1 MPSRRSTKMSDTSL
15 SVFEIR
21 VNAVKPWTLPSSI
34 LPVLLGTL
42 LAYKSGQPFD
52 PFPFILCS
60 FVIIG
65 THAAGNFVN
74 SYYEAKNRRFTR
86 PRERN
91 TTVHET
97 ARSAVATYCIVIPSF
112 ALLLVSSAADIWQEL
127 ALFLA
132 GFIASV
138 LFGKYLKNIALGEL
152 VVSAVYGPLCVMFT
166 YAVQVGSSRRE
177 LSGSLVALYS
187 LPLALCTEC
196 MLHSQNIRDMKVDKE
211 RGAHTLALLLGNSFC
226 PWHSSSLSTRPSF
239 SDFSTCFTDLQ
250 VFLLPSAIPSSSDVV
265 PSTVRGR
272 GSSLT
277 SENRCCRACLWV
289 AISFKLFICFLI
301 KS

>member
-1 MPSRRSTKMSDTSL
+1 STKMSDTSL

-97 ARSAVATYCIVIPSF
+97 ARSAVATYCIVSPSF

-211 RGAHTLALLLGNSFC
+211 RGAHTLALLLGNSFALGIL
-226 PWHSSSLSTRPSF
+226 PL
-239 SDFSTCFTDLQ
+239 
-250 VFLLPSAIPSSSDVV
+250 FLLGPHLVTSVLALQISKYFFFPLLSLPLAMLSLPQYEEEVV
-265 PSTVRGR
+265 VLPQKIAVVGLVF
-272 GSSLT
+272 GL
-277 SENRCCRACLWV
+277 LYLL
-289 AISFKLFICFLI
+289 SFLYAF
-301 KS
+301 